1 MNVKIYANEA
11 VQLRVEQYGGILD
24 RILGRTPERLRKKGR
39 ERTEKTGVRG
49 APEKNPRA
57 I

>member
-1 MNVKIYANEA
+1 M
-11 VQLRVEQYGGILD
+11 QLRVEQYGGILD